1 MMSGSTVKAPDIT
14 RRLFGG
20 IFDVDGSGHY
30 PGLELINLVV
40 CCTEGTLPST
50 EKVHVLRVAH
60 DFARRLIADS
70 EMPADRVADVLMN
83 EHTTQTITH
92 LLRCLEL
99 DVPNVVGSKSWER
112 THFFPYTRSLV
123 HWDARRPKGE
133 KNESKPPLLERRYY
147 RGAGAYA
154 FSVLRR
160 DPDSVRLQALRE
172 GFDALYP
179 KGRQSPLE
187 QLAMTLKKQGHA
199 DTEASFDIVEDR
211 SELRQDAWEDLF
223 RDGMRNV
230 LSHRGLPT
238 VQRVRAV
245 MNWTSIWIVLMEAAR
260 AFLQLGQQKPAI
272 VVDCAGTHPQLR
284 RAAQRCFRD
293 MVTGIEQVSRDEGRR
308 QGVLSEQQ
316 LGKIRAFYGNT
327 AAAGG
332 LLNAW
337 KGGHRYFTLRLPAI
351 EAMVLAAVPAGTEIE
366 FDRFMSEWL
375 FERCS
380 IVTGREG
387 ASQAGMLKEFDGT
400 IFEENERRLA
410 DQMRSAGMLKVFS
423 DATRMVHAGGRW

>member
-1 MMSGSTVKAPDIT
+1 MAAKSVTATVYAPDIT
-14 RRLFGG
+14 QRLFGG

-40 CCTEGTLPST
+40 CCAEGTLPAT
-50 EKVHVLRVAH
+50 EKVHVLRAAH
-60 DFARRLIADS
+60 DFARRLIADN
-70 EMPADRVADVLMN
+70 EMPPEKVAEVLMN
-83 EHTTQTITH
+83 EHTTHAISH

-99 DVPNVVGSKSWER
+99 EVPNVVGSKSWER

-123 HWDARRPKGE
+123 HWDARRPRSE
-133 KNESKPPLLERRYY
+133 NSPPSLERRYY

-160 DPDSVRLQALRE
+160 DTDIRRLQSLRD

-179 KGRQSPLE
+179 KDRRSPLE
-187 QLAMTLKKQGHA
+187 QLASTLREKGLVDAQPSLDKI
-199 DTEASFDIVEDR
+199 EER
-211 SELRQDAWEDLF
+211 SALHGDLWEDLL

-230 LSHRGLPT
+230 LSHRSLPT

-245 MNWTSIWIVLMEAAR
+245 MNWTSLWLVLMEAAR
-260 AFLQLGQQKPAI
+260 ALKLAGTSSLSLI
-272 VVDCAGTHPQLR
+272 VDCAGTHPQLR
-284 RAAQRCFRD
+284 KAALRCFND
-293 MVTGIEQVSRDEGRR
+293 IAGVIEQVSRDEGQRL
-308 QGVLSEQQ
+308 GSLSSVQ

-337 KGGHRYFTLRLPAI
+337 KGRRHFTLRLPAI
-351 EAMVLAAVPAGTEIE
+351 EALVLAAVPAGTEIE
-366 FDRFMSEWL
+366 FDRFLTEWL
-375 FERCS
+375 YDRCG
-380 IVTGREG
+380 IVAGRQG
-387 ASQAGMLKEFDGT
+387 ASSAGLLKEFDGT

-410 DQMRSAGMLKVFS
+410 DQMKAAGMLRVFS